1 MKTLVLSLLLGI
13 PFICVAQDNI
23 DIQKARSFFASAN
36 QTQVVEM
43 TLSESDGEMYD
54 LYSNKAVGDIIITG
68 EDIRLVKEKRLLTA
82 YNCSVFFFNKEILG
96 AENAIKKRNTILS
109 KYNFGV
115 SFKELADKYA
125 TPETSSDDFVFY
137 YESLNEG
144 PLKEA
149 LGSHNPGKMFLVEV
163 SNNFSYLIV
172 INSPPAQQNTVI
184 LLQPEENVKF

>member
-1 MKTLVLSLLLGI
+1 MRILLLSLLLTV
-13 PFICVAQDNI
+13 PLICGAQDNMEM
-23 DIQKARSFFASAN
+23 QKARIFFANSN
-36 QTQVVEM
+36 QTQVVEI

-54 LYSNKAVGDIIITG
+54 LYANKAVGDIVITG
-68 EDIRLVKEKRLLTA
+68 EDIRLVKEKKLLTT

-96 AENAIKKRNTILS
+96 AEDAIKKRNTILS

-115 SFKELADKYA
+115 SFRELADKYA
-125 TPETSSDDFVFY
+125 TPETSSDDFIFY

-172 INSPPAQQNTVI
+172 INSPPVQQNTIV
-184 LLQPEENVKF
+184 LLQPEAKVKF

>member
-1 MKTLVLSLLLGI
+1 MKYLYLFLFSTLSIFSFG
-13 PFICVAQDNI
+13 QDAL
-23 DIQKARSFFASAN
+23 DMQKARSFFASAN
-36 QTQVVEM
+36 QTQVVEI
-43 TLSESDGEMYD
+43 TLSESDGEIYD
-54 LYSNKAVGDIIITG
+54 LYSNKAVGDIVVTG
-68 EDIRLVKEKRLLTA
+68 EDIRLVKEKRLLTT

-96 AENAIKKRNTILS
+96 AENAIKKRNTILG
-109 KYNFGV
+109 KYNFGI

-125 TPETSSDDFVFY
+125 TPETSSDDFIFY

-149 LGSHNPGKMFLVEV
+149 LGSHNPGKMFLVEI

-184 LLQPEENVKF
+184 LLQPVENVKF